1 MTILAN
7 YARHSFKQT
16 TQVESLLRDVEEDA
30 TSNEERLWN
39 FSLARQ
45 IIKELNERGS
55 KEIPSQAFGGE

>member
-30 TSNEERLWN
+30 TSNEERLWK
-39 FSLARQ
+39 FSLARH
-45 IIKELNERGS
+45 KELNERGS

>member
-16 TQVESLLRDVEEDA
+16 TQVESLLRDVEENA
-30 TSNEERLWN
+30 MSNEERLWK

-45 IIKELNERGS
+45 IIKELNECGS

>member
-1 MTILAN
+1 MTILAS

-16 TQVESLLRDVEEDA
+16 TVESLLRDVEENA
-30 TSNEERLWN
+30 TSNEERLWK